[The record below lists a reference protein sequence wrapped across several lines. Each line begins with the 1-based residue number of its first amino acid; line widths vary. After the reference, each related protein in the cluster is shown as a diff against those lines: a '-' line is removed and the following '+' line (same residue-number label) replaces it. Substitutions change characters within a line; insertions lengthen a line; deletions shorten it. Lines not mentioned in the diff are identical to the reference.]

1 MEIKHIIKRDDS
13 KEAFDA
19 NKITEAIFKA
29 MTSAN
34 HGDHSDAQRM
44 SASVCEIIEERSER
58 ISNYA
63 PSIEEV
69 QDIVEHRL
77 MDSEFLDVAKAYIL
91 YRNEQAQKRKRN
103 IFEKRLNLKPYEY
116 PELYEYVSAIRH
128 SYWIHSEFNF
138 TSDIQDFKAK
148 LSDRDAL

>member
-1 MEIKHIIKRDDS
+1 MEIKHILKRRL
-13 KEAFDA
+13 KRVFDA

-29 MTSAN
+29 MASAN

-44 SASVCEIIEERSER
+44 SASVCEIIKERSER

-77 MDSEFLDVAKAYIL
+77 MDSSFWMSLKHTYFTEVNKLKNVKEIFLKKV
-91 YRNEQAQKRKRN
+91 E
-103 IFEKRLNLKPYEY
+103 P
-116 PELYEYVSAIRH
+116 
-128 SYWIHSEFNF
+128 
-138 TSDIQDFKAK
+138 
-148 LSDRDAL
+148 

>member
-1 MEIKHIIKRDDS
+1 MPEREEIYIALEIKETMEIKHIIKRDDS

-58 ISNYA
+58 ISNYEL
-63 PSIEEV
+63 IFGV
-69 QDIVEHRL
+69 
-77 MDSEFLDVAKAYIL
+77 FLQQTL
-91 YRNEQAQKRKRN
+91 GLCTNRGH
-103 IFEKRLNLKPYEY
+103 IF
-116 PELYEYVSAIRH
+116 
-128 SYWIHSEFNF
+128 
-138 TSDIQDFKAK
+138 
-148 LSDRDAL
+148 

>member
-13 KEAFDA
+13 KEPFDA
-19 NKITEAIFKA
+19 KKITEAIFKA

-34 HGDHSDAQRM
+34 HGDYSDAQRM
-44 SASVCEIIEERSER
+44 SDGVCEIIKERSER

-77 MDSEFLDVAKAYIL
+77 MDSEF
-91 YRNEQAQKRKRN
+91 
-103 IFEKRLNLKPYEY
+103 
-116 PELYEYVSAIRH
+116 
-128 SYWIHSEFNF
+128 WM
-138 TSDIQDFKAK
+138 
-148 LSDRDAL
+148 

>member
-1 MEIKHIIKRDDS
+1 MPGREDTHIAIYKRTMEIKHIIKRDDS
-13 KEAFDA
+13 KEVFDA

-91 YRNEQAQKRKRN
+91 YR
-103 IFEKRLNLKPYEY
+103 
-116 PELYEYVSAIRH
+116 S
-128 SYWIHSEFNF
+128 
-138 TSDIQDFKAK
+138 
-148 LSDRDAL
+148 

>member
-13 KEAFDA
+13 KEVFDA

-44 SASVCEIIEERSER
+44 SASVCEIIKERSER

-77 MDSEFLDVAKAYIL
+77 MDSEFLDVAKAYIYFTEMNKL
-91 YRNEQAQKRKRN
+91 KNAKE
-103 IFEKRLNLKPYEY
+103 IFLKK
-116 PELYEYVSAIRH
+116 
-128 SYWIHSEFNF
+128 
-138 TSDIQDFKAK
+138 D
-148 LSDRDAL
+148 

>member
-13 KEAFDA
+13 KESFDV

-34 HGDHSDAQRM
+34 HGEYSDAQRM
-44 SASVCEIIEERSER
+44 SASVFEIIKERSER

-77 MDSEFLDVAKAYIL
+77 MDSEFLDNDLLAA
-91 YRNEQAQKRKRN
+91 NEVKKVN
-103 IFEKRLNLKPYEY
+103 IFTRLIKSLNYLIWGD
-116 PELYEYVSAIRH
+116 V
-128 SYWIHSEFNF
+128 
-138 TSDIQDFKAK
+138 
-148 LSDRDAL
+148 